1 MSFAVGSL
9 VRARGREWVVLPDTS
24 DDLVML
30 RPLGGTQAEIT
41 GILTEVETVEPAT
54 FAPPTVGDLG
64 DYRSARLL
72 RDALR
77 LGVRS
82 SAGPFRSFGEIA
94 VEPRPYQLV
103 PLLMALKLDPVR
115 LLIADDVGI
124 GKTIEAGLVAKELLS
139 TGDASGLAVLCPPH
153 LAEQWQREL
162 AEKFHLEAELVL
174 SSTAARLERGLPVG
188 RSIFEQYPITV
199 VSLDFIKADR
209 HRDDFLRACP
219 DLVIVDEAHTCADS
233 TGAGMSRHQRY
244 RLLAGLAADET
255 RNLVLVTAT
264 PHSGNV
270 GAFRS
275 LLGLLAPE
283 FGELSESPTD
293 AERRRLA
300 RHLVQRRRGDIAR
313 YLGDTPFPERERTDE
328 TYALSPAYAT
338 LFNDVLAFVRE
349 TVRDSS
355 NQTRQRV
362 RWWSALALLR
372 ALASSPA
379 AAAATL
385 RTRSANAAAAD
396 VDEADEIS
404 RPTIF
409 DVFDDDTEVEHSDN
423 VVGGDPGDDG
433 ADSELSRALRAFAE
447 RAEALTGSDDV
458 KVTRLAARVK
468 KLVADGFQPIVFC
481 RFIDTAN
488 YVAEALRSELPNAVA
503 VEAVTGLLPPAER
516 EQRVAELMGSPKH
529 VLVATDCL
537 SEGINLQHGFTAV
550 VHYDLPW
557 NPTRLEQREGR
568 VDRFG
573 QTAPTVRVLTV
584 VGKHLVDRIVEEV
597 LLKKHLQIRK
607 ALGVSVPVPATSGEV
622 LEALSERILAA
633 DDVEEEVDQLR
644 LELPGLVSEFDD
656 EWSADAERER
666 ESRTRFAQHAIS
678 VEEVSRE
685 LEAARIALGDGT
697 ALAGF
702 VRTAVQAHDG
712 LAVAETSHG
721 RAVLAVDV
729 RETPAALVDR
739 LSLTAPP
746 SFIAAFEPPAPDNA
760 LLLGRTHPFVTA
772 LAGYVVDTALDP
784 KLPSVARRSG
794 VTRTD
799 AVDRRTTLVLTRFR
813 YQLVTRRRNRPD
825 HPLLAE
831 EAAMMAFV
839 GDPSSPG
846 WIDTGDFEG
855 LLDARPTGSVTPEL
869 ARDFI
874 GECLEELTQWRPR
887 LDEEAALRA
896 ERLAESH
903 ARVREQARMS
913 GAIKVTP
920 TLPVDVL
927 GVYVLLPAAMSGTA
941 S

>member
-41 GILTEVETVEPAT
+41 GILTEIETVEPAT

-124 GKTIEAGLVAKELLS
+124 GKTVEAGLVAKELLS
-139 TGDASGLAVLCPPH
+139 TGDARGLAVLCPPH

-162 AEKFHLEAELVL
+162 AEKFHLDAELVL
-174 SSTAARLERGLPVG
+174 SSTAARLERDLPVG
-188 RSIFEQYPITV
+188 RSIFEHYPVTV

-209 HRDDFLRACP
+209 HREAFLRACP
-219 DLVIVDEAHTCADS
+219 ALVIVDEAHPCADAS
-233 TGAGMSRHQRY
+233 GGRSPRHQRHQ
-244 RLLAGLAADET
+244 LLAGLAADET

-275 LLGLLAPE
+275 LLGLIDPS
-283 FGELSESPTD
+283 FGELAENPTD
-293 AERRRLA
+293 TERRRLA

-313 YLGDTPFPERERTDE
+313 YLGDTPFPDRERTDE
-328 TYALSPAYAT
+328 LYALSPAYAS
-338 LFNDVLAFVRE
+338 LFNDVLGFVRE
-349 TVRDSS
+349 TVRDGS
-355 NQTRQRV
+355 NRTRQRV

-372 ALASSPA
+372 SLASSPA

-385 RTRSANAAAAD
+385 RTRSANAAATD
-396 VDEADEIS
+396 VDEADDLG
-404 RPTIF
+404 RPSTF
-409 DVFDDDTEVEHSDN
+409 DIFDDDTEVEQSDT
-423 VVGGDPGDDG
+423 VVGGDPDEG
-433 ADSELSRALRAFAE
+433 ADSELSAALQRFAE
-447 RAEALTGSDDV
+447 RAEALTPADDV
-458 KVTRLAARVK
+458 KVARLAARVK
-468 KLVADGFQPIVFC
+468 KLVSDGFQPIVFC

-488 YVAEALRSELPNAVA
+488 YVSEVLRDHLPKAVT
-503 VEAVTGLLPPAER
+503 VEAVTGLLPPSER
-516 EQRVAELMGSPKH
+516 EQRVAELMESPKR

-573 QTAPTVRVLTV
+573 QNAPTVRVLTV

-597 LLKKHLQIRK
+597 LIKKHLQIRK
-607 ALGVSVPVPATSGEV
+607 TLGVSVPVPATSGEV

-633 DDVEEEVDQLR
+633 EDVEEEIDQLA
-644 LELPGLVSEFDD
+644 LPGVVQLDE
-656 EWSADAERER
+656 EWSADADREK

-678 VEEVSRE
+678 VDEVSRE
-685 LEAARIALGDGT
+685 LEASRSALGDPGS
-697 ALAGF
+697 LAAF

-712 LAVAETSHG
+712 LAVDVADRGSPTL
-721 RAVLAVDV
+721 RVDLD
-729 RETPAALVDR
+729 ETPPALRDR
-739 LSLTAPP
+739 LSLTAPGV
-746 SFIAAFEPPAPDNA
+746 FVADFEPPVADDV
-760 LLLGRTHPFVTA
+760 LLLGRTHPFVAA

-784 KLPSVARRSG
+784 KLASAARRSG
-794 VTRTD
+794 VTRTE
-799 AVDRRTTLVLTRFR
+799 AVERRTTLVLTRFR

-831 EAAMMAFV
+831 EATALAFV
-839 GDPSSPG
+839 GDPSDPQ
-846 WIDTGDFEG
+846 WLEG
-855 LLDARPTGSVTPEL
+855 ADLEALLDARPSSGVTPEL
-869 ARDFI
+869 ARDFL
-874 GECLEELTQWRPR
+874 GECLEHLADWRPH
-887 LDEEAALRA
+887 LGDEAVRRA
-896 ERLAESH
+896 DRLAEGH
-903 ARVREQARMS
+903 GRVREQARMS
-913 GAIKVTP
+913 GSIDVTP

-927 GVYVLLPAAMSGTA
+927 GVYVLLPAAPAAGGVS
-941 S
+941 